1 MDNTKQVKF
10 LNTISQSTTKI
21 LIENNEAF
29 YDNQSKDVYL
39 TEPLNNFLLNHDKNF
54 NSLSIKKNDYGIIFL
69 VKKQFNNKTPNY
81 SINMLKSAY
90 ENVSDIK
97 FNKFK
102 VSKRVYKYTVDEIK
116 EVIDSEK
123 IKENLFLKILLEKTL
138 KQLS

>member
-10 LNTISQSTTKI
+10 LNTISQSTIKI
-21 LIENNEAF
+21 SIENNEAF

-81 SINMLKSAY
+81 SINMLKAAY
-90 ENVSDIK
+90 ENVSNTK

-102 VSKRVYKYTVDEIK
+102 VSKRVYKYTIDEIK
-116 EVIDSEK
+116 EAINSEK

>member
-21 LIENNEAF
+21 LIENNEVF
-29 YDNQSKDVYL
+29 YDNQSKDIYL

-69 VKKQFNNKTPNY
+69 VKKQFNNKQPNY
-81 SINMLKSAY
+81 SINMLKAAY
-90 ENVSDIK
+90 ENVSNTK

-102 VSKRVYKYTVDEIK
+102 VSKRVYKYTIDEIK
-116 EVIDSEK
+116 EAINSEK

>member
-10 LNTISQSTTKI
+10 LNTISQSTIKI
-21 LIENNEAF
+21 SIENNEAF

-39 TEPLNNFLLNHDKNF
+39 TEPLNIFLLNHDKNF

>member
-29 YDNQSKDVYL
+29 YDNQSKDIYL
-39 TEPLNNFLLNHDKNF
+39 TEPLNNFLLNYDKNF

-81 SINMLKSAY
+81 SINMLKAAY
-90 ENVSDIK
+90 ENVSNTK

-102 VSKRVYKYTVDEIK
+102 VSKRVYKYTIDEIK
-116 EVIDSEK
+116 EAINSEK

>member
-1 MDNTKQVKF
+1 M
-10 LNTISQSTTKI
+10 
-21 LIENNEAF
+21 
-29 YDNQSKDVYL
+29 
-39 TEPLNNFLLNHDKNF
+39 LNHDKNF

-81 SINMLKSAY
+81 SINMLKAAY
-90 ENVSDIK
+90 ENVSNTK

-102 VSKRVYKYTVDEIK
+102 VSKRVYKYTIDEIK
-116 EVIDSEK
+116 EAINSEK